1 MPEIAVVYYSCH
13 GDEMWGLTILG
24 DNYNEINIFFK
35 YIEKLWVDRK
45 NMNLNYILIILDIWY
60 SFIWI
65 EKLRKS
71 VHENIFILASV

>member
-1 MPEIAVVYYSCH
+1 
-13 GDEMWGLTILG
+13 MWGLTILG